1 MGRVSKS
8 RLREKTLEEIAQHFF
23 YLISSLTNSQE
34 VENFLDG
41 FFTKEEKIMLTKRLV
56 LLMMIKRNYSPS
68 TIQSTLRVS
77 YETVR
82 SYTNQLPLKNSL
94 FHKTI
99 DRLIGR
105 EKAQEFW
112 KKIDQILKPL
122 ELALNA
128 KTDMKAR
135 AKLATGVWS

>member
-1 MGRVSKS
+1 MGRVSRS
-8 RLREKTLEEIAQHFF
+8 RLHEKTLEEITQHFF

-41 FFTKEEKIMLTKRLV
+41 FFTKEEKVMLTKRLV
-56 LLMMIKRNYSPS
+56 LLMMIKRNYSSS
-68 TIQSTLRVS
+68 TIQSTLHVS

-82 SYTNQLPLKNSL
+82 SYTNQLPLKNNL